1 MVYGVCWRINVGLHV
16 KPIIYFKPYSRAVT
30 GVIYDITHGQTTC
43 STTLVNHF
51 TSTSPEGVKSK
62 CVLCDVMTTYVLSRF
77 SFWHHVWH
85 SLVLLTTPDAQIA
98 SERAPQERRVRRG
111 LAHGSQTK
119 RPLDG
124 SAQPGQKGSKGG
136 RARAPTRPSPSIA
149 RGPHRLHLR
158 KHGLDGRD
166 LVAAQVRVPE
176 VEEQH
181 DA

>member
-1 MVYGVCWRINVGLHV
+1 MCWRINVGLHV

-30 GVIYDITHGQTTC
+30 GVIFDTTRTDNMQHNTGKPFYIHQPRGRKIKMCVMRCYDD
-43 STTLVNHF
+43 
-51 TSTSPEGVKSK
+51 
-62 CVLCDVMTTYVLSRF
+62 LCPFSILF
-77 SFWHHVWH
+77 LISFWHHVWH